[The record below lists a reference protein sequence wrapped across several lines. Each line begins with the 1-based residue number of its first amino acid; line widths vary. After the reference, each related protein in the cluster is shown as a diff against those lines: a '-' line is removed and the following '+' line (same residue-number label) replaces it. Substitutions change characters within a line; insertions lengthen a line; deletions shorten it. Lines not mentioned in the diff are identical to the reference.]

1 MQLQPVIH
9 FAAVQFMHLNALHF
23 EKRIDELH
31 NIQPEQ
37 AEDGGIDGPVDQ
49 QPLQITAYF
58 LQKSG
63 QLVPVQQLLQMGQI
77 RWNVRCFTLLLVH
90 VYCICMIPAACN
102 LFIHPGQASQDRAD
116 PAQLTGQ
123 ANVAADITFEI
134 RVRFLD

>member
-37 AEDGGIDGPVDQ
+37 AEDGGVHGPVNQ
-49 QPLQITAYF
+49 QPREITAYF

-63 QLVPVQQLLQMGQI
+63 KLVLIQQLLQMGQI
-77 RWNVRCFTLLLVH
+77 RGDVRCFTLFSIH
-90 VYCICMIPAACN
+90 VYSERMIPAACN
-102 LFIHPGQASQDRAD
+102 FFIHPDQAFQDRAD
-116 PAQLTGQ
+116 LA
-123 ANVAADITFEI
+123 
-134 RVRFLD
+134 